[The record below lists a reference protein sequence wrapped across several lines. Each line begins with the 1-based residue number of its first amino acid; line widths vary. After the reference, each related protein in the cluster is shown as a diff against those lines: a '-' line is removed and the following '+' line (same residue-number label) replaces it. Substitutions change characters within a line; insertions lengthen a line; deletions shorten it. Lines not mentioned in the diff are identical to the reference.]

1 MAFYERGWAT
11 PEGTLTPE
19 GERVHQK
26 VPELLRDA
34 AFSRTI
40 EAHIA
45 ERAAEGWGAAAIVRS
60 AFTRFSS
67 DLAPPPLRLRDRTLG
82 LDIDGRARVSACTED
97 TNTADTLQPSKR
109 LTGLGLY

>member
-1 MAFYERGWAT
+1 MWAT
-11 PEGTLTPE
+11 PEGILTPE
-19 GERVHQK
+19 VTRVHQK

-34 AFSRTI
+34 AFSRAS

-45 ERAAEGWGAAAIVRS
+45 KKAAEGWGARALAMS
-60 AFTRFSS
+60 AFVRFSP
-67 DLAPPPLRLRDRTLG
+67 DLVPPPLRLRDRTLG
-82 LDIDGRARVSACTED
+82 LDIDGRTRVSACTED